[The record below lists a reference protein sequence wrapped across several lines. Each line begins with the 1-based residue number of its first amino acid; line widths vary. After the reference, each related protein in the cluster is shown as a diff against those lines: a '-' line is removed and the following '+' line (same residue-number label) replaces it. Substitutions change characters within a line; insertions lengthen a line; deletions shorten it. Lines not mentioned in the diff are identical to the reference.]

1 MAGTCGGGRL
11 RAGTSA
17 RGTALSHLARAGVR
31 DLASLGAFAFPC
43 CSRRSPCLGAASGPS
58 HSAAADGG
66 LWFAPRGFG
75 VKARRKREG
84 PEDSVAECFGGGPL
98 GARGARRARGAVR
111 LVGNGAGGY
120 PRFSSNLWV
129 NSAGEVAGTVPC
141 LFANRLAFFKATV
154 VGSRVPLGLPQAR
167 VLPDAEARVLPDA
180 AASGAAT
187 VSSVS
192 AVSTATLS
200 QSGGVLV
207 VDERASSSGAGI
219 NHALLPCRETNP
231 ADFRPI
237 FCFHV

>member
-1 MAGTCGGGRL
+1 MLPWSFGAGTGGGGRSGAGTGGGGRL
-11 RAGTSA
+11 GAGTSA

-31 DLASLGAFAFPC
+31 DLASPGAAASHCFF
-43 CSRRSPCLGAASGPS
+43 RRSPCLGAASGPS

-66 LWFAPRGFG
+66 LWLAPRGFG

-129 NSAGEVAGTVPC
+129 SSADEVAGKVPC
-141 LFANRLAFFKATV
+141 LFAHRLAFFRATV

-167 VLPDAEARVLPDA
+167 VLPDAAAFGPILADALADA
-180 AASGAAT
+180 AASSAAT
-187 VSSVS
+187 VSSYQ
-192 AVSTATLS
+192 LS
-200 QSGGVLV
+200 WPSEGSV
-207 VDERASSSGAGI
+207 
-219 NHALLPCRETNP
+219 
-231 ADFRPI
+231 
-237 FCFHV
+237 